1 MNASPRKILI
11 VDDEPNIVIALDF
24 LMRRHGFDVRVAR
37 NGEEALAAV
46 ADFRPD
52 VVLLDVMMPAKDG
65 YQVAQKIRANPELKG
80 TKIVML
86 TAKGRDTEISKGM
99 AVGADAYV
107 TKPFSTRDLVAQIQ
121 QVLES

>member
-11 VDDEPNIVIALDF
+11 VDDEPNIVIALEF